1 MKGAFVS
8 GVSRVHRHV
17 RFLRGGMETTKSQR
31 GRPRKKPDTMQFW
44 QFLRAAAAMC
54 GYDEARARGEK
65 HSVAVAEATDLV
77 KKLHPGMPISE
88 SAVRRALATWR
99 PRGSSSIL
107 RFERSSP
114 SEEAMSNYR
123 WLREQ
128 IARLEE
134 KRGLKLPVLGNRE
147 ITTSLIVRVG
157 ERPNYPRHN
166 RKID

>member
-1 MKGAFVS
+1 MFPGLV
-8 GVSRVHRHV
+8 GVRCHV
-17 RFLRGGMETTKSQR
+17 RFLRGGMETTKRQR
-31 GRPRKKPDTMQFW
+31 GRPRRAPDTFPFW
-44 QFLRAAAAMC
+44 QFMRAATAIC

-65 HSVAVAEATDLV
+65 HSVAVVEATDFV

-88 SAVRRALATWR
+88 SEVKRALATWR
-99 PRGSSSIL
+99 PRGSSTIL

-114 SEEAMSNYR
+114 SEEDGSNYR
-123 WLREQ
+123 WVREQ

-147 ITTSLIVRVG
+147 ITTKLIVRVG

-166 RKID
+166 RKVSWE